1 MNTESIENDC
11 IFCRIVA
18 GSTPVEPV
26 YDGGD
31 TLFFHDISPKA
42 KVHILG
48 IPKNHLSSLSIMT
61 AADQA
66 IIGKLIHD
74 ATIVAK
80 DKGIDEGGYRLVCNI
95 GSDAGQVV
103 KHVHI
108 HILGGET
115 LGPLRC

>member
-1 MNTESIENDC
+1 MSADLSDGNC
-11 IFCRIVA
+11 IFCRVVA
-18 GSTPVEPV
+18 GVTPVEPV

-48 IPKNHLSSLSIMT
+48 IPKQHISSLGAMEE
-61 AADQA
+61 ADQGL
-66 IIGKLIHD
+66 IGKLIHD

-80 DKGIDEGGYRLVCNI
+80 NAGIDEGGYRIVSNI

-103 KHVHI
+103 KHIHI
-108 HILGGET
+108 HILGGEA